1 MLVRQL
7 LCLQMAL
14 QCVKQG
20 VCASHTCCQSLSGST
35 LPPYVICASRQ
46 MSQLDVVCACVFC
59 RVKIDYRPVHM
70 KPLDDEMDFVPP
82 KPRVY

>member
-1 MLVRQL
+1 MHWQL
-7 LCLQMAL
+7 L
-14 QCVKQG
+14 
-20 VCASHTCCQSLSGST
+20 T
-35 LPPYVICASRQ
+35 LYCRIA
-46 MSQLDVVCACVFC
+46 C